1 MDLLGSIGGGN
12 RGFVEEYYCVSRV
25 LEEGCFWGLQIS
37 LSGVLFATLIWPVSY
52 SPRHLT
58 DAAALPVEF
67 WRKPFSRRSAQ
78 VTQIASGR
86 RSPRV
91 LELCVRNGALCG

>member
-1 MDLLGSIGGGN
+1 MDSLASIGGGS
-12 RGFVEEYYCVSRV
+12 RGFVEEHYYVSRV
-25 LEEGCFWGLQIS
+25 LDEGFFWGLQIS
-37 LSGVLFATLIWPVSY
+37 LFGVLFATLIWPVSY
-52 SPRHLT
+52 SPRHPT

-67 WRKPFSRRSAQ
+67 WRKPFLRRSAQ

-86 RSPRV
+86 RSTRI